1 MLNRAQDRKSQGG
14 YSLKQDTVIKFV
26 EAINNQNLPL
36 IIDMMSED
44 FYFIDTYG
52 NKENKEQMKTGWQ
65 GYFDWFPDY
74 LIEIYDYIESD
85 KFSMIIGKA
94 SASYLGNEEKYWE
107 LPACWKVII
116 KGNQIQTWQVFCDSK
131 KQLDSMK

>member
-1 MLNRAQDRKSQGG
+1 
-14 YSLKQDTVIKFV
+14 
-26 EAINNQNLPL
+26 
-36 IIDMMSED
+36 MSED

-52 NKENKEQMKTGWQ
+52 NKENKEQMKIGWQ
-65 GYFDWFPDY
+65 GYFNWFPDY

-85 KFSMIIGKA
+85 KFSIIIGKA
-94 SASYLGNEEKYWE
+94 SASYLGNKEKYCE
-107 LPACWKVII
+107 FPACWKVII